1 MAREHTAVGET
12 RARPTRTTGRR
23 THRPQRDNLASKL
36 FWDRWLQ
43 LAIVGVVVDSAAL
56 VVTGRTAGR
65 LFDVLGFRMRD
76 AGILPGSPA
85 ERHVL
90 LVHGVL
96 GSVMIGWMATLWLI
110 SAGPLQ
116 HRDPWAWTTVTRA
129 VALWFV
135 IDTSFS
141 LAVGAPTHAWFNLA
155 FLLVL
160 APPLIRMRP
169 QLRTVDET
177 ATTAE
182 RGRGRQH
189 FTP

>member
-1 MAREHTAVGET
+1 M
-12 RARPTRTTGRR
+12 TTEQR
-23 THRPQRDNLASKL
+23 THRSERDNVPSSL

-43 LAIVGVVVDSAAL
+43 IAIGGVVVYCVTL

-65 LFDVLGFRMRD
+65 LFDILGFGMRD

-90 LVHGVL
+90 LVYGVL
-96 GSVMIGWMATLWLI
+96 GSVMIAWMATLWLI
-110 SAGPLQ
+110 SAGPLR
-116 HRDPWAWTTVTRA
+116 HRDPWAWTTVTRT
-129 VALWFV
+129 VVLWFV

-141 LAVGAPTHAWFNLA
+141 LAVGAPTHALFNVA

-169 QLRTVDET
+169 QRRTVDEPQS
-177 ATTAE
+177 
-182 RGRGRQH
+182 G
-189 FTP
+189 